1 MTMKQWLL
9 SSFVASTCLVP
20 IAASAGPIENYSPVT
35 AEPPRKSRT
44 RQLDAVSPD
53 L

>member
-9 SSFVASTCLVP
+9 SGSVAFTCL
-20 IAASAGPIENYSPVT
+20 IATAAIAGPIENYSPVT
-35 AEPPRKSRT
+35 AAAPGKSRT
-44 RQLDAVSPD
+44 RQLDALSPH